1 MATTKVTLC
10 RCSSS
15 WSGEQVYFWGPG
27 LGVGVWWESSLG
39 LCRVEPRK
47 DGNHCGKGNRGRGW
61 EQSLCKFMLSYMLS
75 CPVMSNSYSLPSSS
89 ANAIFQ
95 QEYWSRLPFPIPGD
109 LPNTWI
115 QLLSPFANSPDHKY
129 KAQRNKHRN
138 SGNRDW
144 RWRTK
149 SACLERRMG
158 DRTSGVPWA
167 AGDVYRVP
175 ATSLWVGR
183 KPLWLQHL
191 QFNPGCIIR
200 ISLWGHKLKFND
212 LS

>member
-1 MATTKVTLC
+1 MRDSLLVYAEWSQGRMEIIVEKEIEGEVGNGAFASSCFHTCSIAQSCPTLC
-10 RCSSS
+10 D
-15 WSGEQVYFWGPG
+15 P
-27 LGVGVWWESSLG
+27 
-39 LCRVEPRK
+39 K
-47 DGNHCGKGNRGRGW
+47 DYR
-61 EQSLCKFMLSYMLS
+61 
-75 CPVMSNSYSLPSSS
+75 LPSSS
-89 ANAIFQ
+89 ANVIFQ

-191 QFNPGCIIR
+191 QFNPGCIIH